1 MTAHPKEHRKF
12 WIADKA
18 TEHQWKL
25 GAELGVQEGVT
36 LKHVIKQNPQLIMC
50 GIDLWATSLTQLSV
64 NKTWGPKTGIMHK
77 TLKKW
82 VKENNLR
89 DRIYLFKLST
99 VLASY
104 MFKDEQLDFVFIDAD
119 HEYDGVNKDI
129 AHYKPKVKKGGYI
142 IGHDINKKDVR
153 KAVEEHFGNN
163 YEKGPDLIWYHVK
176 G

>member
-18 TEHQWKL
+18 TEHQWKF

-89 DRIYLFKLST
+89 DMRELLRGPYSKNIS
-99 VLASY
+99 
-104 MFKDEQLDFVFIDAD
+104 DELKMVI
-119 HEYDGVNKDI
+119 
-129 AHYKPKVKKGGYI
+129 
-142 IGHDINKKDVR
+142 R
-153 KAVEEHFGNN
+153 
-163 YEKGPDLIWYHVK
+163 EK
-176 G
+176 